1 MGGTEGMV
9 HKGGERKVIQA
20 PLEKLPL
27 FETVGNKKE

>member
-1 MGGTEGMV
+1 MGGTEGVV

-27 FETVGNKKE
+27 FERV